1 MTADGHSSSSDSDPQ
16 PSRRRLGRVANM
28 FFRLAMCVLI
38 LFGGVVV
45 MQRLAALR
53 EPPKQAVLA
62 EARLRVEVLRASPE
76 SVPVVITGYGEARA
90 RDVVSITP
98 EVAGLVVVIHPRL
111 EVGEVIPAGD
121 LLFRIDPR
129 DYQAARDQALA
140 QVSQMRDGI
149 VRLKKQYEVDRS
161 RLDTIRSSRDL
172 AQREFERVR
181 QLFLQE
187 EVGTQSGVERA
198 EMAFNQAQDAYD
210 LLGQAVDLYPIRI
223 REAEAGLDAA
233 GAALELANTRLERT
247 EIRAPFQARIRE
259 VRVELGQYVT
269 PGAPVMTLAN
279 DSLLEIPVP
288 LDSRDVRDWLGFA
301 ENSGSDGKAWFSVP
315 EPVRCRIYWT
325 EDPGEHYWEGTLRR
339 VQQFDRFARTVT
351 VVVEVF
357 GSEIISVNN
366 PLPLVDGMFCRV
378 DIPGITMQQVYRLPR
393 WAVTFEEQVFVARDM
408 RLEYR
413 DVRVV
418 RTQGEETFVSEGLQ
432 PGDLVVVTRLLNPL
446 PGSLLDYDE
455 VLTAAAEAEPA
466 L

>member
-1 MTADGHSSSSDSDPQ
+1 MTADGHSSSPDSDSQ
-16 PSRRRLGRVANM
+16 PSRRRLGRAANM
-28 FFRLAMCVLI
+28 LFRLAMCVLI

-45 MQRLAALR
+45 MRRLAALR
-53 EPPKQAVLA
+53 EPPKQAVLT
-62 EARLRVEVLRASPE
+62 EARLRVEVLRAAPE

-98 EVAGLVVVIHPRL
+98 EVAGLVVAIHPRL

-129 DYQAARDQALA
+129 DYQAARDQASA

-161 RLDTIRSSRDL
+161 RLDTIRSNRDL

-210 LLGQAVDLYPIRI
+210 LLGQAVELYPIRI

-259 VRVELGQYVT
+259 VRVELGQYV
-269 PGAPVMTLAN
+269 GDDA
-279 DSLLEIPVP
+279 
-288 LDSRDVRDWLGFA
+288 
-301 ENSGSDGKAWFSVP
+301 
-315 EPVRCRIYWT
+315 
-325 EDPGEHYWEGTLRR
+325 GE
-339 VQQFDRFARTVT
+339 RFA
-351 VVVEVF
+351 
-357 GSEIISVNN
+357 
-366 PLPLVDGMFCRV
+366 P
-378 DIPGITMQQVYRLPR
+378 
-393 WAVTFEEQVFVARDM
+393 
-408 RLEYR
+408 
-413 DVRVV
+413 
-418 RTQGEETFVSEGLQ
+418 
-432 PGDLVVVTRLLNPL
+432 
-446 PGSLLDYDE
+446 
-455 VLTAAAEAEPA
+455 
-466 L
+466 